1 MRILKM
7 FQGSVNERYVDET
20 VRILEEGGLIIYP
33 TDTMYAIG
41 CDALNN
47 RAIERICRIKGLDP
61 KKNNLSILCG
71 NISQASRYAKIDN
84 DAFAILKEF
93 LPGPFTF
100 ILPASPALPKVFKG
114 RHNVGIRIPDSTIPQ
129 AIAEALGRPLLTT
142 SVPTSP
148 EQELILPEELADIYS
163 GEGVSLVVDGGE
175 GNVEFSTIVDLT
187 DSGAPEILR
196 QGKGVFEK

>member
-114 RHNVGIRIPDSTIPQ
+114 RHNVGIRIPDSAIPQ

>member
-142 SVPTSP
+142 SVPASP